1 MLKAIRYILNFEW
14 LAGVSIGAAKN
25 VFLVLFVLIG
35 ILVVLIPNDYMIGIL
50 VVLIPNDYI
59 YAGVKKRKWWL
70 NLKLWALGDLAFI
83 FITYYIF

>member
-1 MLKAIRYILNFEW
+1 MLKAIRYVLNFEW
-14 LAGVSIGAAKN
+14 LADVSMGAAKN

-35 ILVVLIPNDYMIGIL
+35 ILVL
-50 VVLIPNDYI
+50 LIPNDYI
-59 YAGVKKRKWWL
+59 FKGAKKRKWWF

>member
-1 MLKAIRYILNFEW
+1 MLKAIRYVLNFEW

-35 ILVVLIPNDYMIGIL
+35 ILVLLIPNDYVFKG
-50 VVLIPNDYI
+50 
-59 YAGVKKRKWWL
+59 AKKRKWWL
-70 NLKLWALGDLAFI
+70 NLKLWALCDLAFI

>member
-1 MLKAIRYILNFEW
+1 MIKAIMYILNYEW

-35 ILVVLIPNDYMIGIL
+35 ILVL
-50 VVLIPNDYI
+50 LIPNDYI

>member
-14 LAGVSIGAAKN
+14 LAGVSIDAAKN

-35 ILVVLIPNDYMIGIL
+35 ILVLLIPNDY
-50 VVLIPNDYI
+50 VFQE
-59 YAGVKKRKWWL
+59 VKKRKWWL

>member
-1 MLKAIRYILNFEW
+1 MLKVLRYILNFEW
-14 LAGVSIGAAKN
+14 LTGVSIGAAKN
-25 VFLVLFVLIG
+25 IFLVLFVLIG
-35 ILVVLIPNDYMIGIL
+35 ILVL
-50 VVLIPNDYI
+50 LIPNDYI